1 MQNIL
6 NRLLD
11 ENILGKFS
19 NTPLQHDMIG
29 GLQRQTCNNLEN
41 LHVGFKSSPSKYQDY
56 NIPMLSRNASA
67 NKSEKE
73 NTTRIDVNKKNK
85 RSINWDDRDDTAI
98 QGNISNKET
107 NESISNNNTDR
118 IKTEA
123 WPKRACLVTG
133 DSMLGHIDETR
144 MSRKFNAK
152 IRPFPGAKT

>member
-41 LHVGFKSSPSKYQDY
+41 LHVGFKSSPSKCQDY
-56 NIPMLSRNASA
+56 NTPMLSRNASA

-85 RSINWDDRDDTAI
+85 RSIN
-98 QGNISNKET
+98 
-107 NESISNNNTDR
+107 
-118 IKTEA
+118 
-123 WPKRACLVTG
+123 
-133 DSMLGHIDETR
+133 
-144 MSRKFNAK
+144 
-152 IRPFPGAKT
+152 